1 VTAAMDLYLAATQSP
16 FPSGS
21 GITFFVVLF
30 LLALIS
36 GRLLGGRISWPTQ
49 ILAAFLGLV
58 VGVIFAFLT
67 SSSPQQVTSYPQVAL
82 PALLATMAIT
92 TLFELMATPRGP
104 GAPVRGWARIPRPL
118 RALRR
123 WLGRTARYI
132 QIVWIAARNGL
143 NPYLGEA
150 ADVDAPARRGFPV
163 RLRRTLEQSKGVF
176 VKLGQLLSTRPD
188 VVPPAVIAQLASLQ
202 DAAPPEDSAAIAT
215 LLVEEL
221 GAEPSTVFA
230 EFDERPMAAAS
241 IAQVHRARLK
251 SGEPVVVKV
260 QRPAIRPVVE
270 RDLDIMRR
278 LARSLDRRAAW
289 ARRIGAVDLADGFAQ
304 AITEELDF
312 RIEAGNI
319 EAVRAAAGV
328 VAVQV
333 PRVFREL
340 SSRRVL
346 VIEWLDGVSIRDAG
360 ERLHELGLDR
370 RELAR
375 QLLLFMLRQIMLDG
389 VFHAD
394 PHPGNVMVLRDGRPA
409 LIDFGSVGRL
419 DAAQQSALRR
429 LLVSVDRRNAA
440 QMRDALLELADGGDA
455 RTGDVLERALSQF
468 MARRLGPGMAVG
480 ADLFAD
486 LLQMLVGFQLRFP
499 PHVTAVFRALV
510 TLEDT
515 LAQLA
520 PGFQILDESRLV
532 AAELLHEAM
541 TASSIQ
547 QAVRDEVL
555 DQLPVLKR
563 LPRRVDQ
570 LLTTTERGQLA
581 VQVSLFAGEADRALI
596 ATMVGRALLA
606 FLGATIGV
614 ISVMLLGVSGG
625 PRFYFGGETVL
636 HGLGYAGL
644 VVSLILML
652 RVILAVA
659 RDRVV

>member
-1 VTAAMDLYLAATQSP
+1 MDPYLASTQP
-16 FPSGS
+16 QFLGGS
-21 GITFFVVLF
+21 QVAFVVVLF

-36 GRLLGGRISWPTQ
+36 GRLLGGRISWPKQ
-49 ILAAFLGLV
+49 ILAAFFGLI
-58 VGVIFAFLT
+58 VGTILAFLT
-67 SSSPQQVTSYPQVAL
+67 SSSPQQLASDLGANVAL
-82 PALLATMAIT
+82 PALLATMVIT
-92 TLFELMATPRGP
+92 TLFELMATPRRP
-104 GAPVRGWARIPRPL
+104 GAPVPGWARIPRPF

-123 WLGRTARYI
+123 RLGRTARYA

-143 NPYLGEA
+143 NPYVGEP
-150 ADVDAPARRGFPV
+150 ADVDAPLRRGFPV
-163 RLRRTLEQSKGVF
+163 RLRRTLEQSEGVF
-176 VKLGQLLSTRPD
+176 IKLGQLLSTRPD

-202 DAAPPEDSAAIAT
+202 DAAPPEDATSIAS

-221 GAEPSTVFA
+221 GAEPSAAFA
-230 EFDERPMAAAS
+230 EFDEHPMAAAS

-251 SGEPVVVKV
+251 SGERVVVKI
-260 QRPAIRPVVE
+260 QRPNIRPVVE

-328 VAVQV
+328 AAVDV

-340 SSRRVL
+340 SSERVL
-346 VIEWLDGVSIRDAG
+346 VIEWLDGVSIREAG
-360 ERLHELGLDR
+360 KRLDELRVDRLD
-370 RELAR
+370 LAR

-429 LLVSVDRRNAA
+429 LLISVDRRNAA
-440 QMRDALLELADGGDA
+440 QMRDALLELADAGNA
-455 RTGDVLERALSQF
+455 RIADVLERALSQF
-468 MARRLGPGMAVG
+468 MARRLGPGMVVG
-480 ADLFAD
+480 ADVFAD
-486 LLQMLVGFQLRFP
+486 LLQVVVGFELRFP

-510 TLEDT
+510 TLEGT

-520 PGFQILDESRLV
+520 PGFRIMDESRLV

-541 TASSIQ
+541 AASSIE

-555 DQLPVLKR
+555 EQLPILKR

-570 LLTTTERGQLA
+570 LLTTTERGQLN
-581 VQVSLFAGEADRALI
+581 VQISLFAGEGDRSLI

-606 FLGATIGV
+606 FLGATTGV

-625 PRFYFGGETVL
+625 PRFYLGGETLL
-636 HGLGYAGL
+636 HGLGYGGL